1 MKRPGAVTRMWYRMR
16 LVLVAVGALRVLAS
30 FCAGS
35 ARADDVPNLGRAD
48 YFHFSLDMTPIRISL
63 VNDVVGK
70 ANFPDL
76 IVPRA
81 YVVFV
86 NRAPPSSKG
95 PLPSQLSSDEVELV
109 FVDGSGEP
117 WSVAVAER
125 SRRDGLDRATAG
137 QRMRAEETKVQIH
150 PSKMPTAAYADATRA
165 DVLRSAPKRQ
175 DDDFEG
181 LAHYKGVASYSNYVG
196 EPADEFFSVQCEGR
210 LHPVYLC
217 NYTMSITEGVVAR
230 VGFVD
235 FRLNGG
241 RAYANRRLRFVREV
255 VCRYLTRC

>member
-1 MKRPGAVTRMWYRMR
+1 MLTIENVTTKRRIERGILA
-16 LVLVAVGALRVLAS
+16 AAIVLAS
-30 FCAGS
+30 YGLDF
-35 ARADDVPNLGRAD
+35 ARADDVPNQVPAD
-48 YFHFSLDMTPIRISL
+48 YMHFSLDMTPMRISL

-81 YVVFV
+81 FVVFV

-95 PLPSQLSSDEVELV
+95 PLPSQLSSNEVELV

-137 QRMRAEETKVQIH
+137 QRMRAEETIVQIH
-150 PSKMPTAAYADATRA
+150 PSQMPTAAYADATRA
-165 DVLRSAPKRQ
+165 NVLRSAPKRQ
-175 DDDFEG
+175 NDDFEG
-181 LAHYKGVASYSNYVG
+181 LAHYKGVASYSNYMG

-210 LHPVYLC
+210 LHPVFLC
-217 NYTMSITEGVVAR
+217 KYMMSITEGVVAR
-230 VGFVD
+230 VSFVD

>member
-1 MKRPGAVTRMWYRMR
+1 
-16 LVLVAVGALRVLAS
+16 
-30 FCAGS
+30 
-35 ARADDVPNLGRAD
+35 
-48 YFHFSLDMTPIRISL
+48 MTPIRISL